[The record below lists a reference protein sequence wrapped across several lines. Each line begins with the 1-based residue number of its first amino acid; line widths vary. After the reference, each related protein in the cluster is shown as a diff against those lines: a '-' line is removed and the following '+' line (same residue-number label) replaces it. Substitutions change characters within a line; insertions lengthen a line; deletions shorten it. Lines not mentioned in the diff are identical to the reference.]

1 MPRLVNPQSLL
12 VSIVL
17 IAAIAVMGFVGVL
30 IASEGDPQPTLLLLV
45 GLMTPM
51 TVQIV
56 GMLKQQKNDTVTTDT
71 NVKVDQLLNGALQ
84 GRIDTLEVGMADLKQ
99 SVDRIATK
107 VDALSP

>member
-1 MPRLVNPQSLL
+1 VKPQPLL
-12 VSIVL
+12 ISMVL

-51 TVQIV
+51 TIQIV
-56 GMLKQQKNDTVTTDT
+56 SMLKQQKNDETTADT

-84 GRIDTLEVGMADLKQ
+84 GRIDTLEVGMSDLKQ